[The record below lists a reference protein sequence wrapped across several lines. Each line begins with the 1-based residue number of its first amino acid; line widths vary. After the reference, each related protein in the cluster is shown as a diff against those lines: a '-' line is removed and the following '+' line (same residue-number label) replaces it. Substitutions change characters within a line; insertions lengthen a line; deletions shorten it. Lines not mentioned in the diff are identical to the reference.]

1 MVQGLGVCIASFAIF
16 ITYIV
21 FGLMS
26 PRNKSKKVVL
36 PPLGLLFCIIHYAL
50 ELMMLYGFFETYIAK
65 AAARSLWVLTTFGI
79 TGVFY
84 LQNAGFMNNPEVIGR
99 KLSIAAY
106 TALVSVVLFTFNA
119 FASCIRKQGYIQ
131 DNFRFVELTEIL
143 IHVIVIGLRIFYRN
157 QYSRKIFTLLLSSLL
172 LYFFCWVSCILIY
185 AFKIESHYYYVRE
198 LNPIA
203 IATMV
208 QICIQFFVFYNV
220 VYGKFFEN
228 RINLEHSVISV
239 SQSQIQP
246 HFVNNV
252 LYNIKVLYQ
261 SEPERAE
268 RMLDNLSKFLKG
280 NKDAFD
286 TVSHHPFERELEH
299 IECYLEIE
307 MERFDNISVVY
318 DIGVKDFSVPP
329 LTLQPIVENSIQHGL
344 RAKKSGG
351 TITISTWKDEGKIYI
366 SVKDNGIGFDMI
378 KPKDTKRK
386 HLGIENTKFR
396 IEKICNG
403 TLDVKSI
410 VNAGT
415 EVLISIPVSNQ

>member
-99 KLSIAAY
+99 KISIAAY

-143 IHVIVIGLRIFYRN
+143 IHVIVIGLLIFYRN

-252 LYNIKVLYQ
+252 LYNI
-261 SEPERAE
+261 
-268 RMLDNLSKFLKG
+268 
-280 NKDAFD
+280 
-286 TVSHHPFERELEH
+286 RELEH

-366 SVKDNGIGFDMI
+366 SVKDNGIDFDMI

-415 EVLISIPVSNQ
+415 EVLITIPVSNQ

>member
-50 ELMMLYGFFETYIAK
+50 ELMMLYVFFETYIAK

-143 IHVIVIGLRIFYRN
+143 IHVIVIGLLIFYRN

-252 LYNIKVLYQ
+252 LYNI
-261 SEPERAE
+261 
-268 RMLDNLSKFLKG
+268 
-280 NKDAFD
+280 
-286 TVSHHPFERELEH
+286 RELEH

>member
-36 PPLGLLFCIIHYAL
+36 PPLGLLFCIIHYGL
-50 ELMMLYGFFETYIAK
+50 DLMMLYGFFETYIAK
-65 AAARSLWVLTTFGI
+65 AAARSLWVLSTFGI

-84 LQNAGFMNNPEVIGR
+84 LQNAGFMNDPKVIGK

-106 TALVSVVLFTFNA
+106 TSLVSVVLFIFNA
-119 FASCIRKQGYIQ
+119 FAACVRKQAFVIDG
-131 DNFRFVELTEIL
+131 FRFVEITELL
-143 IHVIVIGLRIFYRN
+143 IHIVVIGLLVFYRK
-157 QYSRKIFTLLLSSLL
+157 QYSGKIFTLLISGLL
-172 LYFFCWVSCILIY
+172 FYFLCWVSCILIY

-198 LNPIA
+198 LNPVA

-228 RINLEHSVISV
+228 RIKLEHSLISV

-252 LYNIKVLYQ
+252 LYNIKVLY
-261 SEPERAE
+261 SADPERAE
-268 RMLDNLSKFLKG
+268 RMLDNLSKFLNG

-286 TVSHHPFERELEH
+286 TGSIHPFVRELEH
-299 IECYLEIE
+299 IKCYLEIE
-307 MERFDNISVVY
+307 KERFDNISVVY
-318 DIGVKDFSVPP
+318 DIGVQDFLLPP

-344 RAKKSGG
+344 RPKKSGG
-351 TITISTWKDEGKIYI
+351 TITVSTYRKDGNIII
-366 SVKDNGIGFDMI
+366 SVKDNGIGFDMT
-378 KPKDTKRK
+378 KPMDSGRK
-386 HLGIENTKFR
+386 HLGMENTKFR

-410 VNAGT
+410 ENAGT
-415 EVLISIPVSNQ
+415 EVLITIPASV

>member
-26 PRNKSKKVVL
+26 PRNKSKKVV
-36 PPLGLLFCIIHYAL
+36 
-50 ELMMLYGFFETYIAK
+50 
-65 AAARSLWVLTTFGI
+65 
-79 TGVFY
+79 
-84 LQNAGFMNNPEVIGR
+84 
-99 KLSIAAY
+99 
-106 TALVSVVLFTFNA
+106 
-119 FASCIRKQGYIQ
+119 
-131 DNFRFVELTEIL
+131 
-143 IHVIVIGLRIFYRN
+143 
-157 QYSRKIFTLLLSSLL
+157 LSSLL

-415 EVLISIPVSNQ
+415 EVLITIPSSN

>member
-26 PRNKSKKVVL
+26 PRNKSKKVV
-36 PPLGLLFCIIHYAL
+36 
-50 ELMMLYGFFETYIAK
+50 
-65 AAARSLWVLTTFGI
+65 
-79 TGVFY
+79 
-84 LQNAGFMNNPEVIGR
+84 
-99 KLSIAAY
+99 
-106 TALVSVVLFTFNA
+106 
-119 FASCIRKQGYIQ
+119 
-131 DNFRFVELTEIL
+131 
-143 IHVIVIGLRIFYRN
+143 
-157 QYSRKIFTLLLSSLL
+157 LSSLL

-252 LYNIKVLYQ
+252 LYNI
-261 SEPERAE
+261 
-268 RMLDNLSKFLKG
+268 
-280 NKDAFD
+280 
-286 TVSHHPFERELEH
+286 RELEH

-415 EVLISIPVSNQ
+415 EVLISIPVSNH

>member
-1 MVQGLGVCIASFAIF
+1 MVKGVGVCIASFAIF

-26 PRNKSKKVVL
+26 PHNRSKKVVL
-36 PPLGLLFCIIHYAL
+36 PPLGLLFCLIHYGI
-50 ELMMLYGFFETYIAK
+50 ELMLLYDFFEGYMAK
-65 AAARSLWVLTTFGI
+65 AIVHSLWVLSTFGI

-84 LQNAGFMNNPEVIGR
+84 LQNAGFMNNTQVIGK
-99 KLSIAAY
+99 KLSVAAY

-119 FASCIRKQGYIQ
+119 FASCVRNQAFLLDHFK
-131 DNFRFVELTEIL
+131 FVELTELL
-143 IHVIVIGLRIFYRN
+143 IHVVVISLLVYYRK
-157 QYSRKIFTLLLSSLL
+157 QYSSKIFTLLLSGLL
-172 LYFFCWVSCILIY
+172 FYFVCWFSCFLIY
-185 AFKIESHYYYVRE
+185 ALKLEYHYDFIEE
-198 LNPIA
+198 INPVA

-220 VYGKFFEN
+220 VYGKLFEN
-228 RINLEHSVISV
+228 RIKLEHSLISV

-261 SEPERAE
+261 TEPERAE

-286 TVSHHPFERELEH
+286 TVSSHPFERELEH

-307 MERFDNISVVY
+307 KERFDNISVVY
-318 DIGVKDFSVPP
+318 DIGVRDFVVPP
-329 LTLQPIVENSIQHGL
+329 LTLQPIVENAIQHGL
-344 RAKKSGG
+344 RPKKTGG
-351 TITISTWKDEGKIYI
+351 TLTISTYRKADCIVI
-366 SVKDNGIGFDMI
+366 SVKDDGIGFDMNQ
-378 KPKDTKRK
+378 PKDAKRK

-396 IEKICNG
+396 IEKITNG
-403 TLDVKSI
+403 TFDIKSI
-410 VNAGT
+410 RSAGT
-415 EVLISIPVSNQ
+415 EVLISIPVNT

>member
-16 ITYIV
+16 ITYII

-26 PRNKSKKVVL
+26 PRNMSKKVVL
-36 PPLGLLFCIIHYAL
+36 PPLGLLFCLIRYGL
-50 ELMMLYGFFETYIAK
+50 ELMMLYGMFKGYMSK
-65 AAARSLWVLTTFGI
+65 AIVHSILLLSSFGI

-84 LQNAGFMNNPEVIGR
+84 LQNAGFMNNPEVIG
-99 KLSIAAY
+99 KKTTIAAY

-119 FASCIRKQGYIQ
+119 FAACVRRQKFLL
-131 DNFRFVELTEIL
+131 DNFMFVEITEFL
-143 IHVIVIGLRIFYRN
+143 IHVIVIGLLIFYRK
-157 QYSRKIFTLLLSSLL
+157 QYRPRIFILLLSSLL
-172 LYFFCWVSCILIY
+172 LYLVCWFSCILIY
-185 AFKIESHYYYVRE
+185 ALKIEACYEYIKE
-198 LNPIA
+198 INPVA
-203 IATMV
+203 IATTV

-220 VYGKFFEN
+220 VYGNFFEN
-228 RINLEHSVISV
+228 RIKLEHSLISV

-252 LYNIKVLYQ
+252 LYNIKVLYR

-268 RMLDNLSKFLKG
+268 RMLNNLSKFLKG

-307 MERFDNISVVY
+307 KERFDNISVVY
-318 DIGVKDFSVPP
+318 DIAIKNFSVPP
-329 LTLQPIVENSIQHGL
+329 LILQPIVENSIQHGL

-351 TITISTWKDEGKIYI
+351 TIRISTCEKDGKIFI
-366 SVKDNGIGFDMI
+366 SVKDDGVGFDVT

-403 TLDVKSI
+403 TMDVKSI

-415 EVLISIPVSNQ
+415 EVLITIPSNN